1 MGAHFLLGSGSMEK
15 ETTPQPPM
23 EVPREALSDEALR
36 GIVESF
42 ILREGTDYGR
52 EEVGFETKI
61 TQIEKQ
67 LERGDVKI
75 VFDPNTKTVGLVTAH
90 EWAKM
95 ARGSKGL

>member
-1 MGAHFLLGSGSMEK
+1 
-15 ETTPQPPM
+15 M

-52 EEVGFETKI
+52 EEVALATKI
-61 TQIEKQ
+61 IQIERQ

-75 VFDPNTKTVGLVTAH
+75 VFDPNTESVGIVTAN

-95 ARGSKGL
+95 SGQRRG